1 MGFVDYVAEYF
12 RGPAGPAGPA
22 GPPGPPG
29 TGIDTYMKMVQ
40 IPANTFA
47 NMSGSTA
54 DPRRWY
60 LEVGPDAVVGF
71 NDFAISG
78 GWRFNINGTLIPTVI
93 SSTPFNYSNEG
104 GNWLFE
110 GTCPVDFVGNEN
122 EMITFH
128 VVFVRK
134 PAA

>member
-1 MGFVDYVAEYF
+1 MTLVNFFQNFCQTIGCQCTPTSE
-12 RGPAGPAGPA
+12 
-22 GPPGPPG
+22 PGE
-29 TGIDTYMKMVQ
+29 GIATYMKRVD
-40 IPANTFA
+40 IPADEFA

-60 LEVGPDAVVGF
+60 LEVGPDPVEGYQ
-71 NDFAISG
+71 DFAISG

-110 GTCPVDFVGNEN
+110 GTCPVDFVGYPDE
-122 EMITFH
+122 IISFH
-128 VVFVRK
+128 VIFVRK
-134 PAA
+134 PVQ